1 MCQSEEQIL
10 LVHRNEWKRRVR
22 RSSAAHVFSVIE
34 GAFFGVLQRKIMDD
48 FWVDDF
54 QEIVPIICIWDRFY

>member
-1 MCQSEEQIL
+1 
-10 LVHRNEWKRRVR
+10 VR